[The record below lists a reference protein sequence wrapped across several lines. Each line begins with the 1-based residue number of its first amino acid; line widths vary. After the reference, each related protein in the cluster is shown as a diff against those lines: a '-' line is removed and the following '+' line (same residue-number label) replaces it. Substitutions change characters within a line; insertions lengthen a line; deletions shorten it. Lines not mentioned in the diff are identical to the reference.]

1 MFFGRILFKKK
12 RCLNKHVLDCL
23 TYVAG
28 RTTAVLRVEKPL
40 LKKRE
45 IHGMPFFSPSVPLA
59 EPHHELGRTDLDR
72 ESSIREFR
80 HTGTYHSKFGSRIAC
95 ESIERAR
102 RIKVMRFSPHS
113 RASCSLHGPPISASM
128 DHWVGL
134 YVSNVRSSL

>member
-1 MFFGRILFKKK
+1 MNSPRV
-12 RCLNKHVLDCL
+12 H
-23 TYVAG
+23 TVAG

-45 IHGMPFFSPSVPLA
+45 IHGMPFFSLASTNHFFNASVPLA